1 MMVSSLRS
9 SLAAALAFSAAVLAS
24 PSGIDARQA
33 STACNNSPELCSRA
47 YNTITH
53 MGGHDSSFLRDAS
66 TGNSLAGN
74 QFLNATIALSAGL
87 RLLQAQIHVENG
99 ALKLCHTTCS
109 ILDAGLLSDWLA
121 AIKFWMDS
129 NPNEVVTLLL
139 VNSDNADAAT
149 FGVAYEKSGISKY
162 GFVQASASATGNW
175 PTLQSMISANTR
187 LVSFIASITPNP
199 TYPYLL
205 SEFTYVFE
213 TEFLV
218 TTATGFNCSLSRPG
232 SAGTAA
238 SAISRNM
245 MPLMNHFKY
254 ASLSSSIQIPAVSD
268 IDTTNSPDTA
278 KAGALGL
285 HAATCRKEWGIR
297 PTFVLVDFFDK
308 GPAVDTAD
316 AMNSITPT
324 GRKAA
329 SAAGG
334 ANGKSEGN
342 QSKTRLSM
350 GTGALVAFMA
360 AAVFMF

>member
-1 MMVSSLRS
+1 MMYSSLWS
-9 SLAAALAFSAAVLAS
+9 SLVTALAFSATALAS
-24 PSGIDARQA
+24 PSGIRPRQ
-33 STACNNSPELCSRA
+33 SACNNSPDLCSRP
-47 YNTITH
+47 YNTVTH

-74 QFLNATIALSAGL
+74 QFFNATIALSAGL
-87 RLLQAQIHVENG
+87 RLLQAQVHVENG
-99 ALKLCHTTCS
+99 TLRLCHTSCS
-109 ILDAGLLSDWLA
+109 LLDAGLLSDWLA
-121 AIKFWMDS
+121 AIRFWMDGH
-129 NPNEVVTLLL
+129 PNEVVTLLL

-149 FGVAYEKSGISKY
+149 FGAAYESSGISKY
-162 GFVQASASATGNW
+162 GFAQSSGSATGNW

-199 TYPYLL
+199 AFPYLL

-218 TTATGFNCSLSRPG
+218 TASSGFNCSLSRPS

-254 ASLSSSIQIPAVSD
+254 ASLSSAIQIPAVSD
-268 IDTTNSPDTA
+268 IDITNSPDTT
-278 KAGALGL
+278 KVGALGL

-297 PTFVLVDFFDK
+297 PTFVLVDFWDK
-308 GPAVDTAD
+308 GPAIDTAD
-316 AMNSITPT
+316 AMNGIDAT
-324 GRKAA
+324 GRKSV
-329 SAAGG
+329 SAG
-334 ANGKSEGN
+334 ANGKSEGS
-342 QSKTRLSM
+342 QSKTRLGM

-360 AAVFMF
+360 AAVLMF